1 MSEMTATRTGRAT
14 LLVAGVLW
22 LVAAWLLWRT
32 QVPGSLDL
40 PPLRAREVFSEEE
53 LRQSAAYAR
62 VSRLLWL
69 LSTAA
74 GLVVLAPLAW
84 RGPRLA
90 ARLPGRPLVRG
101 TALLLLVL
109 AALWLVRL
117 PVGLIAQWW
126 RRRHG
131 ISRQPYLEYV
141 LSPWLELLATAGVA
155 CLALAVGM
163 VMARRLG
170 PRWWLSGGLVLAVLG
185 SGALLLQPLVLA
197 PRLAPLRDRVLAA
210 QIDSLAREQGLG
222 AIDVEVRRAS
232 DRTRRANAE
241 VAGLGPTLRVILW
254 DTLLDGRF
262 ARGEVLVIA
271 SHELAHASRRHLLRG
286 LGWFALAALPG
297 VWVLAT
303 VTRRQGGLGEPGA
316 VPLAVLTVVVLLLV
330 TTPLANVISRRY
342 EAEADWVALETTR
355 DPASARALLR
365 RLSRTGLADPDPPT
379 WSYALLS
386 THPSLLERVAMAEAW
401 QLGSR
406 G

>member
-14 LLVAGVLW
+14 LLVAGPL
-22 LVAAWLLWRT
+22 LLLAAWLLWRT
-32 QVPGSLDL
+32 QVPGSLEL
-40 PPLRAREVFSEEE
+40 PPLRSRDVFAEAE
-53 LRQSAAYAR
+53 LREATAYAR
-62 VSRLLWL
+62 VPRVLWL
-69 LSTAA
+69 LWTVVSLALL
-74 GLVVLAPLAW
+74 GLLAW

-101 TALLLLVL
+101 VVLLLLVL

-117 PVGLIAQWW
+117 PVGLAGQWW

-131 ISRQPYLEYV
+131 VSRQPYLEYV
-141 LSPWLELLATAGVA
+141 LSPWLELLATAGLACVA
-155 CLALAVGM
+155 LVLGM
-163 VMARRLG
+163 LMARRLG
-170 PRWWLSGGLVLAVLG
+170 PGWWLAGGLALAVLG

-197 PRLAPLRDRVLAA
+197 PRLEPLRDRTLAG
-210 QIDSLAREQGLG
+210 QIEALARKQGIG

-241 VAGLGPTLRVILW
+241 VAGLGPTRRVILW

-271 SHELAHASRRHLLRG
+271 AHELAHVSRRHLLRG
-286 LGWFALAALPG
+286 LGWFALAAVPG
-297 VWVLAT
+297 VFVLAA
-303 VTRRQGGLGEPGA
+303 VTGRQGGLAEPGA
-316 VPLAVLTVVVLLLV
+316 VPLAVLTVVLLLLV
-330 TTPLANVISRRY
+330 TAPLTNVISRRY

-355 DPASARALLR
+355 DPGSARALLR
-365 RLSRTGLADPDPPT
+365 RLSRTGLVDPDPPA

-401 QLGSR
+401 RLGLER
-406 G
+406 